1 MVDSEKHYTYDK
13 FGIPLVDNLLKTY
26 EEIYCI
32 DLDNDYYKI
41 VYPEE
46 NLAECGNYSEAVLR
60 HFANEKIAELNEKTW
75 DFLSVENIREALSR
89 KEYTEAEYAR
99 TSLDGQKRLMHTQIV
114 ADESTDG
121 NVHKAFMY
129 IRPVDNTIKTDKKR
143 CEPDADIFKDEEAAG
158 FVKTDFISTISHDIR
173 TTLNGI
179 IGMSN
184 LAMESIAGVNN
195 SVKKGSFKS
204 ELQEH
209 VYEYLAK
216 ILQSSYLIR
225 GLVNNVLDMT
235 KIERNEMRL
244 NYEPFNIEE
253 FENVIDTVIR
263 VECAKRHIEFETDYS
278 GAVSAIMLDKLK
290 LNQIVLNLLSNA
302 VKYTKAGGRVK
313 FSVSSEEIKESDK
326 VKLKIVVSD
335 TGVGMSRSFMK
346 VMYNAFAQEQNDAIS
361 HCQGSGLGLS
371 IVKNLVELM
380 GGKIKCES
388 AVGKGTTFYLEFE
401 CDKVNDSGLVTET
414 DSEKLYDEI
423 RGMRV
428 LITEDNNINLE
439 IEEELLKIKGVET
452 YKASNGLEAVELF
465 TDSSENFF
473 DAIFMDIRMPVLDG
487 IEATKRI
494 RAMKRIDASQV
505 PIIAITGNAFDHDM
519 DKGVSVGIT
528 DYLLKPYDPSQM
540 YDILLRYKEK

>member
-26 EEIYCI
+26 EEVYCI
-32 DLDNDYYKI
+32 ELDKDYYKI
-41 VYPEE
+41 VYPKE
-46 NLAECGNYSEAVLR
+46 NIAECGSYSEAVLR
-60 HFANEKIAELNEKTW
+60 HFANEKIVELNEKTW
-75 DFLSVENIREALSR
+75 DFLSVENIREALGQ

-114 ADESTDG
+114 ADERTDG
-121 NVHKAFMY
+121 NVHKAYMY
-129 IRPVDNTIKTDKKR
+129 IRPVDNTIKTDKKS
-143 CEPDADIFKDEEAAG
+143 CESDANTFKYEEAG

-184 LAMESIAGVNN
+184 LAMESIDGVND
-195 SVKKGSFKS
+195 SVKNESFKS

-244 NYEPFNIEE
+244 NYEHFNIEE

-263 VECAKRHIEFETDYS
+263 VECAKRNIEFETDYS
-278 GAVSAIMLDKLK
+278 CAVSAVMLDKLK

-371 IVKNLVELM
+371 IIKNLVELM

-401 CDKVNDSGLVTET
+401 CDKVNDSGLVKET

-473 DAIFMDIRMPVLDG
+473 DAIFMDIKMPEMDG
-487 IEATKRI
+487 LEATCEIRKIDKRIPIIALTAYAFDEDRI
-494 RAMKRIDASQV
+494 RAAEAGCDEFLTKPVNVKMLKD
-505 PIIAITGNAFDHDM
+505 
-519 DKGVSVGIT
+519 
-528 DYLLKPYDPSQM
+528 LLVR
-540 YDILLRYKEK
+540 LFEV